1 LAIFQYQSIHRTTS
15 ITTTSITTTS
25 ITTTSIANMLFNSV
39 VAVALMAAT
48 AVAQTNVTYIDP
60 ASIEPQISASWCIGQ
75 RAACDTL
82 CSSDAPTND
91 CNPTTLTYSCLC
103 ANGSTP
109 DLALYKNT
117 LPDYICQ
124 ANFAACIKAHPDDAV
139 GQGKCKT
146 DIQANCGT
154 LDVANFTSTPAST
167 SSSAAVAATTSASP
181 TANVKAASTSAA
193 ASATSSAAG
202 VALTAGKQAGAG
214 VLAAGLLA
222 AFGYML

>member
-1 LAIFQYQSIHRTTS
+1 MSPLIPDNFQLPTSDSFYRTH
-15 ITTTSITTTS
+15 
-25 ITTTSIANMLFNSV
+25 A
-39 VAVALMAAT
+39 
-48 AVAQTNVTYIDP
+48 DP
-60 ASIEPQISASWCIGQ
+60 
-75 RAACDTL
+75 
-82 CSSDAPTND
+82 SSLLQ
-91 CNPTTLTYSCLC
+91 TTLTYSCLC

-167 SSSAAVAATTSASP
+167 RSSAAVAVATTTSASP
-181 TANVKAASTSAA
+181 TANVKAATTSAA

-202 VALTAGKQAGAG
+202 VALAAGKQAGAG